1 MNLFTKAKNESY
13 KDGIHFCHFCNGEFK
28 PDKRN
33 LNRGWGMF
41 CSKTSSAI
49 FRLKLQTS
57 SESER
62 KRLQRD
68 LNLRKL
74 GI

>member
-1 MNLFTKAKNESY
+1 MNLFLKAKNESY
-13 KDGIHFCHFCNGEFK
+13 KNGIHLCHLCKEEFK

-33 LNRGWGMF
+33 LNRGWGLF
-41 CSKTSSAI
+41 CSKTCSAI

-57 SESER
+57 SDVER
-62 KRLQRD
+62 KKLQRE